1 METGTGNFSKEN
13 SIKPTLI
20 RKAVEP
26 NYVALI
32 AAVAILVFGFWSIMI
47 ALGNIN
53 TEITKLRIE
62 FSELRIDFTKLENQS
77 AENYRSLNDRL
88 FKLEYQSTENYRSL
102 NDRLVKLEN
111 QSTENHELL
120 NQTAENYKSLN
131 DRFAKLENQSTENE
145 TSGMKDL
152 NKSSNH
158 SKVSLSTRQNL

>member
-1 METGTGNFSKEN
+1 METGSGNSSKEN
-13 SIKPTLI
+13 SIKSTLI

-26 NYVALI
+26 NYVSLI
-32 AAVAILVFGFWSIMI
+32 AAVAILVFGFWNIMI

-62 FSELRIDFTKLENQS
+62 FSELRIDFSKLENQS

-88 FKLEYQSTENYRSL
+88 
-102 NDRLVKLEN
+102 VKLEN
-111 QSTENHELL
+111 QSAENYELL

-131 DRFAKLENQSTENE
+131 DRFAKLENQNTENE

>member
-1 METGTGNFSKEN
+1 MNTMEPGSGNSPKEN
-13 SIKPTLI
+13 SIQSTLI

-32 AAVAILVFGFWSIMI
+32 AAVAILVFGFWNIMI

-62 FSELRIDFTKLENQS
+62 FSELRIDFS
-77 AENYRSLNDRL
+77 
-88 FKLEYQSTENYRSL
+88 
-102 NDRLVKLEN
+102 
-111 QSTENHELL
+111 
-120 NQTAENYKSLN
+120 
-131 DRFAKLENQSTENE
+131 KLENQSTENE

-158 SKVSLSTRQNL
+158 SKVSLSTRQDS